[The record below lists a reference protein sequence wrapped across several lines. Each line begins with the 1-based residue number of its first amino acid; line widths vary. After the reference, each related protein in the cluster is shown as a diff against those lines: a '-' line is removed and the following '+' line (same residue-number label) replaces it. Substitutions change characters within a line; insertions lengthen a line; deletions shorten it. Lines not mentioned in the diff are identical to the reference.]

1 MPEEMKEERRGLRFS
16 FSADA
21 QVAPENALAD
31 LAPGRVTE
39 ISFRGCFLETLARF
53 EEQRR
58 VVVKIFNGGE
68 YFESEAAVLYIR
80 PNGIGLEFR
89 ETKPALRAVLQR
101 WILDKLHSQP

>member
-1 MPEEMKEERRGLRFS
+1 MNEERRGLRFS

-21 QVAPENALAD
+21 QVAAENALTD

-58 VVVKIFNGGE
+58 VVVKIFSSGQ
-68 YFESEAAVLYIR
+68 YFESEAAVLYKR
-80 PNGIGLEFR
+80 SNGIGLEFR
-89 ETKPALRAVLQR
+89 ETKPAFRAVLQQ
-101 WILDKLHSQP
+101 WILDRLHSQP

>member
-1 MPEEMKEERRGLRFS
+1 MSQERRGLRFS
-16 FSADA
+16 FNADA
-21 QVAPENALAD
+21 QVAAENAPAD
-31 LAPGRVTE
+31 LTPGRVTE
-39 ISFRGCFLETLARF
+39 ISFRGCFLETLAKF

-58 VVVKIFNGGE
+58 VVVKIFSGGV

-89 ETKPALRAVLQR
+89 ETKPAFRAVLQQ